1 MTSSRLSSSSRW
13 HADRWW
19 PLPLAAVSAGVGSL
33 VLFIVGFVAMQAWP
47 VLSHLGWADVL
58 GDHAWYP
65 LDGEFGMGGMLLATV
80 LVSLGA
86 LLLAAPLGLG
96 SAVFMQFVAPNSARR
111 TLQWV
116 LGLLAGTP
124 SVVFGLW
131 GLTVLV
137 PWLADQH
144 PPGTSLL
151 TAALVLAL
159 MILPTVALTAASA
172 LQAVPRTLQ
181 QASHALGLSLRRH
194 VLSVALPAARAGIVS
209 GLVLA
214 LARALG
220 ETMAVL
226 MVAGNVAQW
235 PTSVLD
241 PVRVLTANIALE
253 MAYATGTHRAA
264 LFASGVV
271 LSAMVLALAL
281 LAARSEHGERGA
293 RHA

>member
-1 MTSSRLSSSSRW
+1 MTSSRPSSSFRW

-19 PLPLAAVSAGVGSL
+19 PLPLGLLSAAAGSL
-33 VLFIVGFVAMQAWP
+33 ALFIVVFLAAQAWP
-47 VLSHLGWADVL
+47 VLSHLGWADVF
-58 GDHAWYP
+58 GEHAWYP
-65 LDGEFGMGGMLLATV
+65 LDGEFGMAGMLLATV

-96 SAVFMQFVAPNSARR
+96 SALFMQFVAPPGSRH
-111 TLQWV
+111 TMQWV

-137 PWLADQH
+137 PWLAANH

-172 LQAVPRTLQ
+172 LQAVPRSLQ
-181 QASHALGLSLRRH
+181 QASDALGFSLQRH
-194 VLSVALPAARAGIVS
+194 VVSVALPAARAGIVS

-226 MVAGNVAQW
+226 MVAGNVPQW
-235 PTSVLD
+235 PSSVLD

-271 LSAMVLALAL
+271 LAALVLALAL
-281 LAARSEHGERGA
+281 LAS
-293 RHA
+293 RHEPDRHHA

>member
-1 MTSSRLSSSSRW
+1 MTSSKPSSSSRW

-19 PLPLAAVSAGVGSL
+19 PLPLGLLSAAAGSL
-33 VLFIVGFVAMQAWP
+33 ALFIVAFLAAQAWP
-47 VLSHLGWADVL
+47 VLSRLAWSDVL

-65 LDGEFGMGGMLLATV
+65 LDGEFGMAGMLMATV

-86 LLLAAPLGLG
+86 LLLAAPLGLFT
-96 SAVFMQFVAPNSARR
+96 AVFMQFVAPPSARGAMQ
-111 TLQWV
+111 LV
-116 LGLLAGTP
+116 MGVLAGTP

-137 PWLADQH
+137 PWLVAASH

-151 TAALVLAL
+151 SAALVLAL
-159 MILPTVALTAASA
+159 MILPTVALTSVSA
-172 LQAVPRTLQ
+172 LQAVPSSLQ
-181 QASHALGLSLRRH
+181 QASDALGFSLRGH
-194 VLSVALPAARAGIVS
+194 VVSVALPAAHAGIFS
-209 GLVLA
+209 GVVLA

-235 PTSVLD
+235 PTSILD

-264 LFASGVV
+264 LFTSGVLLAV
-271 LSAMVLALAL
+271 MVLALAL
-281 LAARSEHGERGA
+281 FAS
-293 RHA
+293 RHEPSRHHA

>member
-19 PLPLAAVSAGVGSL
+19 PLPLGVASALVGSL
-33 VLFIVGFVAMQAWP
+33 ALFIVTFLAVQAWP
-47 VLSHLGWADVL
+47 VLSHLGWADLV

-65 LDGEFGMGGMLLATV
+65 LDGEFGMGSLLLATV

-96 SAVFMQFVAPNSARR
+96 SAVFMHFVAPSGARR
-111 TLQWV
+111 AMRWI

-137 PWLADQH
+137 PWLAAHH

-151 TAALVLAL
+151 SAALVLAL
-159 MILPTVALTAASA
+159 MVLPTVALTAASA
-172 LQAVPRTLQ
+172 LQAVPHSLRL
-181 QASHALGLSLRRH
+181 ASDALGFSLSRH
-194 VLSVALPAARAGIVS
+194 VVSVALPAARAGIVS
-209 GLVLA
+209 GMVLA

-235 PTSVLD
+235 PSSVLD

-253 MAYATGTHRAA
+253 MAYATGPHRAA

-271 LSAMVLALAL
+271 LATLVLALAL
-281 LAARSEHGERGA
+281 LAARLEPA
-293 RHA
+293 RHHA

>member
-1 MTSSRLSSSSRW
+1 MTWSRPSSLSHW

-19 PLPLAAVSAGVGSL
+19 PMPLGALAAMVGSL
-33 VLFIVGFVAMQAWP
+33 ALFIAMFLVVQAWP
-47 VLSHLGWADVL
+47 VLSHLGLGDVF

-65 LDGEFGMGGMLLATV
+65 LDGEFGMAAMLLSTL
-80 LVSLGA
+80 LVSVSA
-86 LLLAAPLGLG
+86 LLLAAPLGMC
-96 SAVFMQFVAPNSARR
+96 SALFMVFVAPAGAR
-111 TLQWV
+111 QAMYAV
-116 LGLLAGTP
+116 MGLLAGTP

-137 PWLADQH
+137 PWLAAQH
-144 PPGTSLL
+144 PPGTSMLS
-151 TAALVLAL
+151 AMLVLAL
-159 MILPTVALTAASA
+159 MTLPTVALTSASA
-172 LQAVPRTLQ
+172 LQAVPRSLRL
-181 QASHALGLSLRRH
+181 ASDALGLSLRRY
-194 VLSVALPAARAGIVS
+194 VMSVALPAARAGIVS

-235 PTSVLD
+235 PGSLLD

-264 LFASGVV
+264 LFATGVV
-271 LSAMVLALAL
+271 LAALGLALAGV
-281 LAARSEHGERGA
+281 AARHEPDR